1 MTTIYSWLDADTV
14 KNFLLPG
21 DSKWHVQP
29 ETESSLTRR
38 IGVVNYQDR
47 GEFFALTPFLPETPR
62 IELFTVHYA
71 GKSAEELAMEVQ
83 TKLAETQHSHIFH
96 IFVFPE
102 YARVGDRVV
111 YYDEDGYSSAK
122 PNGTLGVVVDYEYA
136 VQPRTYT
143 LPADLAGA
151 ELGYYKKAV
160 NIMVKWDGDV
170 EATDVSASHCGPAK
184 DAKYVMSVRRDDP
197 ATKLLSL
204 GNFVAPL
211 ETPRLKKH
219 DRFRFPLIGD
229 RWFDLERHQKTVEV
243 THVSW
248 RHGEGVFYAVSG
260 IGDDTRTYYG
270 SVKESDLADPP
281 QGLARGNTYYY
292 ENGEFD
298 KMKFDS
304 IADEIRYYV
313 GVEKIEQIKCPNTG
327 NYGWDFDSFEDA
339 LAAGKPYF
347 ARPNNLGGLFGA
359 TQNTRRLASVYAIPD
374 TFPHLQ
380 AHCRAEYLRETHH
393 AKLGAITKINHVRVF
408 DDEFKYWTASR
419 DATKPPVSV
428 KYAEYL
434 YSYTRKVDGK
444 NCLVIVIK
452 DDTSRRSRNLVMFI
466 KGKEEVKL
474 IMHELRRYN
483 RVTLNKLDIPRGTE
497 SE

>member
-1 MTTIYSWLDADTV
+1 
-14 KNFLLPG
+14 
-21 DSKWHVQP
+21 
-29 ETESSLTRR
+29 
-38 IGVVNYQDR
+38 
-47 GEFFALTPFLPETPR
+47 
-62 IELFTVHYA
+62 
-71 GKSAEELAMEVQ
+71 
-83 TKLAETQHSHIFH
+83 
-96 IFVFPE
+96 
-102 YARVGDRVV
+102 
-111 YYDEDGYSSAK
+111 
-122 PNGTLGVVVDYEYA
+122 
-136 VQPRTYT
+136 

-170 EATDVSASHCGPAK
+170 EATDVSASHCGLVK
-184 DAKYVMSVRRDDP
+184 DAKYVMSVRQNDP

-204 GNFVAPL
+204 GDFVAPL

-243 THVSW
+243 TYVTW
-248 RHGEGVFYAVSG
+248 QHGEGVFYAVSG

-270 SVKESDLADPP
+270 
-281 QGLARGNTYYY
+281 
-292 ENGEFD
+292 
-298 KMKFDS
+298 
-304 IADEIRYYV
+304 
-313 GVEKIEQIKCPNTG
+313 
-327 NYGWDFDSFEDA
+327 
-339 LAAGKPYF
+339 
-347 ARPNNLGGLFGA
+347 
-359 TQNTRRLASVYAIPD
+359 
-374 TFPHLQ
+374 
-380 AHCRAEYLRETHH
+380 
-393 AKLGAITKINHVRVF
+393 
-408 DDEFKYWTASR
+408 
-419 DATKPPVSV
+419 SV

-466 KGKEEVKL
+466 KDKEEVKL